1 MTKHKPAP
9 DHDVILS
16 QHTLSRRQALRTSA
30 AMVAALG
37 LAGITSRAGTTSF
50 AASEA
55 SPRSPSTLSAGISK
69 PTIVLVHGAW
79 ADGSG
84 WGKIIRM
91 LEDGGYTVVAPAVN
105 LESLAKDVSSVQKV
119 ITDLQSPALV
129 VGHSYGG
136 AVISGAASGLANVVG
151 LVYIAAF
158 APDQGE
164 NLFGLTGQFT
174 ENYGPTFAG
183 QFIRPDGPF
192 DEPQTRVYLDRA
204 NFREAFAQDV
214 GKETAQIMAATQ
226 RPITVQAFG
235 EPLEVVP
242 AWRQVRSWYQVSTR
256 DRVIQPEAERWMAQ
270 RIGAN
275 TIELPASHAA
285 HVSYPTA
292 ITRLIKTAAKASER

>member
-1 MTKHKPAP
+1 MTEHTSPA
-9 DHDVILS
+9 DHDGMANRVS
-16 QHTLSRRQALRTSA
+16 LSRRQVLKTSA
-30 AMVAALG
+30 TMAA
-37 LAGITSRAGTTSF
+37 AFAFSGIASTTSADSA

-55 SPRSPSTLSAGISK
+55 SPRSTVARRTSASK

-105 LESLAKDVSSVQKV
+105 LESLAADISSVQKV
-119 ITDLQSPALV
+119 ITDLQAPALV

-136 AVISGAASGLANVVG
+136 AVISGAASGLTNVVG
-151 LVYIAAF
+151 LVYVAAF

-174 ENYGPTFAG
+174 EKYGPTFAG
-183 QFIRPDGPF
+183 PFIHPDGPF
-192 DEPQTRVYLDRA
+192 DDPHTRVYLDRSH
-204 NFREAFAQDV
+204 FREAFAQDV
-214 GKETAQIMAATQ
+214 GKGTAQVMAATQ

-235 EPLEVVP
+235 EPLQVVP
-242 AWRQVRSWYQVSTR
+242 AWRQVRSWYQVSAR

-270 RIGAN
+270 RIGAD
-275 TIELPASHAA
+275 TIELPASHASL
-285 HVSYPTA
+285 VSYPTA
-292 ITRLIKTAAKASER
+292 ITRFIKAAAKTSEH